1 MQMVYLTDYENRF
14 KSWQNYDELPFSL
27 FILVDEL
34 ELKQYLSQRVAFL
47 KGFEAAEFTR
57 LIHKEIPKLF
67 KNEECFNIS
76 ESWNSDIKI
85 AQVRK
90 WLFQRKIPFDQDI
103 YMLYGEN
110 VIKTKWKV
118 FVKHW
123 NIFSWSVGISLNI
136 VDQTRSWLLEVHHED
151 VLTFYSMV

>member
-1 MQMVYLTDYENRF
+1 MVYLTDYENRF

-34 ELKQYLSQRVAFL
+34 ELEQYLSQCITFL

-57 LIHKEIPKLF
+57 LIHKEF